1 MSTLLPN
8 APAGLPGDRPLHA
21 KRRLAVFGSGAA
33 AYLVFFLLASFPAV
47 AESLVAP
54 THPRIAWT
62 LSRISAL
69 LPFSVTEVA
78 LVAYLAA
85 WLTFLGRTLRAVV
98 RGQRSRKNAG
108 QIVGLVVLRDV
119 GAITFC
125 FYMVWGFGY
134 ARPPLAER
142 MGWPV
147 FTAPDSAELIDL
159 AEESVRNLNAAY
171 LVLHGVDDVGHAT
184 RAADREE
191 LDDAIEAGFAR
202 ATTLLGLRPSVGWKY
217 GRAKEPVFSSLMARF
232 GVQGQYSPL
241 TGEPLVVPQ
250 PVLGRSLTIAHEKAH
265 QRGVNPEL
273 EARFLSYV
281 AASLAPHAAARYSA
295 AYYMNTTLVRELAR
309 DERVRLA
316 GLLLPGVR
324 RDARDRAE
332 WWRPFRNSSARAVGA
347 AVNDRFL
354 RANQVAGGIA
364 NYGLAVRLL
373 IELARQTGSLDP
385 GGEA

>member
-8 APAGLPGDRPLHA
+8 APPGRPGDRPLHVR
-21 KRRLAVFGSGAA
+21 RRLAVFGSGVA
-33 AYLVFFLLASFPAV
+33 AYLAFVLLAAFPAT
-47 AESLVAP
+47 AEALVAP
-54 THPRIAWT
+54 IAARIAWA
-62 LSRISAL
+62 LSRISSFVPFAL
-69 LPFSVTEVA
+69 AEVA
-78 LVAYLAA
+78 LVAYVAA
-85 WLTFLGRTLRAVV
+85 WLTFLGRTLRSVV
-98 RGQRSRKNAG
+98 RRLRSRKNAA
-108 QIVGLVVLRDV
+108 QSVGLVLLRDV
-119 GAITFC
+119 GAITLC
-125 FYMVWGFGY
+125 FYIVWGFGY

-142 MGWPV
+142 MGWPA

-159 AEESVRNLNAAY
+159 AQRSVRNLNAAY
-171 LVLHGVDDVGHAT
+171 LALHGVEDVGHPT
-184 RAADREE
+184 RVADRDE
-191 LDDAIEAGFAR
+191 LDDAIEAGYAR
-202 ATTLLGLRPSVGWKY
+202 ATELLGLRPSLGWKY

-250 PVLGRSLTIAHEKAH
+250 PVLGRALTIAHEKAH

-281 AASLAPHAAARYSA
+281 AASLAPHPAARYSA
-295 AYYMNTTLVRELAR
+295 AHYMNTTLVRELAR

-316 GLLLPGVR
+316 DLLLPGIR
-324 RDARDRAE
+324 RDVQDRAA

-364 NYGLAVRLL
+364 NYGLAIRLL
-373 IELARQTGSLDP
+373 IEFARQTGSLDP
-385 GGEA
+385 GGDA